1 MQDACIQASK
11 RTRLMRLELPEHK
24 KLVYS
29 TTFSV
34 RWGDM
39 DAMGHVNNA
48 MYFKYMEHG
57 RVDWFRETGF
67 LLLPNGQGPVVANA
81 FCNFKRQLKYPDEV
95 LLKMYVSDPARATVE
110 TWPTMERVAEP
121 GVICAAGGAT
131 VIWIDTVREK
141 AASLPEALRLLVS

>member
-1 MQDACIQASK
+1 
-11 RTRLMRLELPEHK
+11 MRLELPEHK

-39 DAMGHVNNA
+39 DAMGHVNNT

-57 RVDWFRETGF
+57 RIEWLSEIGF
-67 LLLPNGQGPVVANA
+67 LHLPNGQAPVIANA
-81 FCNFKRQLKYPDEV
+81 FCNFKRQLKYPDVV
-95 LLKMYVSDPARATVE
+95 LMKLYVSNPARVTFDAWT
-110 TWPTMERVAEP
+110 TLERVEEP

-131 VIWIDTVREK
+131 VLWIDTQREK
-141 AASLPEALRLLVS
+141 AASLPEALRALID